1 MAQITKEATPIAA
14 GRSLNPAEP
23 ARAPFQLRRV
33 LIWLPVVPFF
43 LYVFIFLLLPSIWL
57 VVGAFQDD
65 AGRFTTS
72 NINALFQGDNP
83 NAYLTSIE
91 LSLATA
97 ASGGVFGFFV
107 AYAMV
112 KDTAPRWIRPV
123 LSTFAGVA
131 ANFAG
136 VPLAFAFV
144 ATMGTTGVITTF
156 LASHGLNIYQ
166 DGFTLYSFLGLVL
179 VYTYFQ
185 MPLMLLVISPSLD
198 GLRREWRE
206 AAASLGASNVQFWRW
221 VGLPILW
228 PSILSAA
235 VLLFG
240 SSFAAFATA
249 VALVGTEINLV
260 PIVIGRILSGDFASD
275 PQVANALATGMSVII
290 GGIMVIYA
298 LLQRQ
303 SSKWLR

>member
-1 MAQITKEATPIAA
+1 MAQVTQEVTSVAP
-14 GRSLNPAEP
+14 SQPLSSAEP
-23 ARAPFQLRRV
+23 VRGRVQLRRV
-33 LIWLPVVPFF
+33 LVWLPIVPFF

-57 VVGAFQDD
+57 VIGAFQDD
-65 AGRFTTS
+65 AGKFTTS

-83 NAYLTSIE
+83 DAYLTSLK
-91 LSLATA
+91 LSATTA
-97 ASGGVFGFFV
+97 LTGGIFGFFV

-112 KDTAPRWIRPV
+112 RDTAPRWIRPV
-123 LSTFAGVA
+123 LSTFSGVA

-144 ATMGTTGVITTF
+144 ATMGTTGVVTTF
-156 LASHGLNIYQ
+156 LATHGINIYQ

-275 PQVANALATGMSVII
+275 PQVANALATGMIVII
-290 GGIMVIYA
+290 GGVMVIYA

>member
-1 MAQITKEATPIAA
+1 MAASHPI
-14 GRSLNPAEP
+14 SSAEP
-23 ARAPFQLRRV
+23 VRARFQTRRV
-33 LIWLPVVPFF
+33 LVWLPVVPFF
-43 LYVFIFLLLPSIWL
+43 IYVFLFLLLPSFWL

-65 AGRFTTS
+65 AGKFTTS

-83 NAYLTSIE
+83 NAYITSIK

-97 ASGGVFGFFV
+97 ATGGIFGFFV

-112 KDTAPRWIRPV
+112 RDRAPRWIRPV

-144 ATMGTTGVITTF
+144 ATMGTTGVVTTF

-198 GLRREWRE
+198 GLRQEWRE
-206 AAASLGASNVQFWRW
+206 AAASLGASDMQFWRW
-221 VGLPILW
+221 VGFPILW

-260 PIVIGRILSGDFASD
+260 PILIGRILSGDFASD
-275 PQVANALATGMSVII
+275 PQVANALATGMIVII
-290 GGIMVIYA
+290 GCIMLIYA
-298 LLQRQ
+298 ILQRQ
-303 SSKWLR
+303 SSRWLR

>member
-1 MAQITKEATPIAA
+1 MAQITQEATPIAA
-14 GRSLNPAEP
+14 LRSLNPAEP
-23 ARAPFQLRRV
+23 ARPPFQIRRV
-33 LIWLPVVPFF
+33 LIWLPVAPFF
-43 LYVFIFLLLPSIWL
+43 IYVFIFLLLPSIWL

-65 AGRFTTS
+65 AGKFTTS

-97 ASGGVFGFFV
+97 AGGGVFGFFV

-112 KDTAPRWIRPV
+112 RDTAPHWIRPV

-144 ATMGTTGVITTF
+144 ATMGTTGVVTTF

-275 PQVANALATGMSVII
+275 PQVANALATGMIVII